1 MTKINE
7 DANVEEQEIE
17 QASIILGIRAV
28 IDRLQEIGVQLST
41 LGAKQLM
48 PLMSRTQ
55 LVFGDEYTKD
65 VTETGNT
72 AIGICI
78 DAIQKAKNML
88 ASETLK
94 LEGKVSGL
102 NNDLEKTDGDMS
114 DDTDSNAADKSQI
127 SAVDQ
132 QDSFGAVTTRAGPS
146 NEPVAREK
154 KEESLAYFQAYKTL
168 KENIK
173 KGNFPI
179 YTNIDNISEKI
190 CESWNFNKDQ
200 TIKIKEQITEWFKT
214 DYNMSPEELT
224 IEYELGKA
232 ELCPQTVDSNRY
244 RQLVNLR
251 ISEGL
256 NKNLSLVKAAEDY
269 YEYFGV
275 DPRVKK

>member
-7 DANVEEQEIE
+7 DTNVEEQEIE

-102 NNDLEKTDGDMS
+102 NNDLEKADGNLGDEV
-114 DDTDSNAADKSQI
+114 TTTEKS
-127 SAVDQ
+127 SGDQ
-132 QDSFGAVTTRAGPS
+132 DEQTDSFGAVETRAGPS

-190 CESWNFNKDQ
+190 CESWAFDNSHKD
-200 TIKIKEQITEWFKT
+200 KIINRIVEWFKT
-214 DYNMSPEELT
+214 DYNMSPEEFT

-232 ELCPQTVDSNRY
+232 ELCPQTVDSVRY
-244 RQLVNLR
+244 RQLVN
-251 ISEGL
+251 IHMKEGF

-275 DPRVKK
+275 DPRVKR